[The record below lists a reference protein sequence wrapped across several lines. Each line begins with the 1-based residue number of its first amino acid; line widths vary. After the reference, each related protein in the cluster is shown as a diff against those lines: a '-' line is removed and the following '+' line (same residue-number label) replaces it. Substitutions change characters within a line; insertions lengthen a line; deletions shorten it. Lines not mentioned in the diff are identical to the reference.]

1 MAEAL
6 RLQVLAALRQLLH
19 GALLPAARARA
30 AVWQLTPQLGAPA
43 AAARAEAAMALDA
56 LCECAMRCRA
66 PPSIHPPRTAPPA
79 ADSTTITRHGHGHA
93 TPPMATA
100 TATAT
105 VSITFTA
112 TATAAT

>member
-30 AVWQLTPQLGAPA
+30 VVWQLTPQLGAPA

-66 PPSIHPPRTAPPA
+66 PPSLLPAPHRPLPTPPPSHVTDMATPP
-79 ADSTTITRHGHGHA
+79 
-93 TPPMATA
+93 PPMATA
-100 TATAT
+100 TAPAT
-105 VSITFTA
+105 VSITITA

>member
-1 MAEAL
+1 VAEAL

-66 PPSIHPPRTAPPA
+66 PPSLLPAPHRPLPTLPPPHVTVMATPAP
-79 ADSTTITRHGHGHA
+79 THGHGHGPGHCVHHGHRHRHPRA
-93 TPPMATA
+93 T
-100 TATAT
+100 
-105 VSITFTA
+105 
-112 TATAAT
+112 